1 MIMAN
6 RYLRASLKLVFI
18 TTRKEAPW
26 ITLGGGGAWGGG
38 DWGGRAVQL
47 QAGKSVGAGWVSPA
61 AAASGVPLSQEGES
75 IFLQA
80 SLQTVHGPKGAYFK
94 LGFCHSC
101 VCILAPSLTESRFPA
116 RPLSWVPPE
125 EVGMVRGLA

>member
-18 TTRKEAPW
+18 TTRKEAPS
-26 ITLGGGGAWGGG
+26 ITLGGGGEG

-47 QAGKSVGAGWVSPA
+47 QAGMSVGAGWVSPA
-61 AAASGVPLSQEGES
+61 ATASGVPLSQEGES

-80 SLQTVHGPKGAYFK
+80 SLQTVHGPKRAHFK
-94 LGFCHSC
+94 LGFCHFC
-101 VCILAPSLTESRFPA
+101 VCVLAPSLTEFPV
-116 RPLSWVPPE
+116 PSKTFELGPPE
-125 EVGMVRGLA
+125 DVGMVRGLA